1 MLHKLRTVFFLALL
15 AALCSAS
22 AHAGKVALL
31 LEQPY
36 GHLGMFTPTGH
47 VAIYLSDVCAAAPVR
62 LRRCDPGET
71 GVVISRYHHIHGY
84 DWMAM
89 PLLPYLYAVDN
100 PQDIPARSSKVMAMH
115 LRNQYRREY
124 LREYIPDDP
133 HRAIPKGSWTELLGE
148 SYIRK
153 IYGFSLET
161 SPEQDDEFI
170 AVFNDRK
177 NRSRYNLIFRN
188 CANFAE
194 NILNFYY
201 PHSVHRNFI
210 VDLGIMTPKQTA
222 RSFQKYAR
230 RHPDLE
236 FTTFVIPQV
245 PGAVGRST
253 PIHGVLDSVL
263 ETKKYILPLAV
274 LHPVVAGTLLAIYF
288 GGDGFFHPGAHVE
301 SVFNPRLDREP
312 GMMDASTTMP
322 TDNPGKAETST
333 LSKANIQD
341 KEKAAAQPTIDAVTA
356 VAYQPSAMRQ
366 PR

>member
-1 MLHKLRTVFFLALL
+1 MQHNLRTVFFLALL
-15 AALCSAS
+15 ATLCSAS

-36 GHLGMFTPTGH
+36 GHLGALTPTGH
-47 VAIYLSDVCAAAPVR
+47 VAIYLSDVCAATPLR

-71 GVVISRYHHIHGY
+71 GVVLSRYHHINGY

-89 PLLPYLYAVDN
+89 PLLPYLYAVNN
-100 PQDIPARSSKVMAMH
+100 PQDIPADSSKITAMR
-115 LRNQYRREY
+115 LRNQYRRTY

-161 SPEQDDEFI
+161 RPEQDDEFI
-170 AVFNDRK
+170 AIFNSR
-177 NRSRYNLIFRN
+177 NNHSRYNLVFRN

-210 VDLGIMTPKQTA
+210 TDFGIMTPKQTA
-222 RSFQKYAR
+222 RSFEKYAR
-230 RHPDLE
+230 RHTDLD

-245 PGAVGRST
+245 PGRIHRSS
-253 PIHGVLDSVL
+253 PIRGVLESLVS
-263 ETKKYILPLAV
+263 TKKYILPLAV
-274 LHPVVAGTLLAIYF
+274 LHPFVAGSLLVVYF
-288 GGDGFFHPGAHVE
+288 GDGRFHPGAHVK
-301 SVFNPRLDREP
+301 SVFDPHQEREP
-312 GMMDASTTMP
+312 GIMNPATATTAENNESFGDKLNP
-322 TDNPGKAETST
+322 QEKTAAPNATDS
-333 LSKANIQD
+333 
-341 KEKAAAQPTIDAVTA
+341 VTD
-356 VAYQPSAMRQ
+356 VAYQPQAAPPVQ
-366 PR
+366 